1 MFGFVVAIDRAR
13 LQGTSVSPAHNP
25 ELLDTLDGALDLM
38 FVVKMDGAADVTGG
52 GTTQT
57 VGFQLQDVNR
67 EDVAAIRKVEFVAL
81 KSGVP
86 ANATLASESAGD
98 ILGGGGTAALRV
110 ETDANGKF
118 TCILTNPDDD
128 TVELT
133 CGPSLGSPLL
143 HCTEVDLV
151 AFSA

>member
-1 MFGFVVAIDRAR
+1 MVIDRDR

-25 ELLDTLDGALDLM
+25 ELLETLDGALALM
-38 FVVKMDGAADVTGG
+38 FIIKMDGAEDVTGG

-57 VGFQLQDVNR
+57 VGFQLQDTNR
-67 EDVAAIRKVEFVAL
+67 VDVAAIRILEFVAL
-81 KSGVP
+81 KNGVP
-86 ANATLASESAGD
+86 ANATLASESDGD
-98 ILGGGGTAALRV
+98 ILGGGGSAALRV
-110 ETDANGKF
+110 ETDATGKF

-143 HCTEVDLV
+143 DCTEVDLV